1 MGSNPTVTAMRKAS
15 ISAESRGNRGLR
27 HSPIGTVTGA
37 PETVDRYGR
46 LDVLVN
52 NAAAPQGDDRADI
65 EEVPVSTFDRVV
77 AINLR
82 GTYLMCLAAVPV
94 MRRQRYGRIIN
105 IESMAGVEGGAPA
118 DSAPETKGVT
128 VSTM

>member
-1 MGSNPTVTAMRKAS
+1 
-15 ISAESRGNRGLR
+15 
-27 HSPIGTVTGA
+27 
-37 PETVDRYGR
+37 
-46 LDVLVN
+46 
-52 NAAAPQGDDRADI
+52 
-65 EEVPVSTFDRVV
+65 
-77 AINLR
+77 
-82 GTYLMCLAAVPV
+82 

>member
-1 MGSNPTVTAMRKAS
+1 
-15 ISAESRGNRGLR
+15 
-27 HSPIGTVTGA
+27 
-37 PETVDRYGR
+37 
-46 LDVLVN
+46 
-52 NAAAPQGDDRADI
+52 
-65 EEVPVSTFDRVV
+65 
-77 AINLR
+77 
-82 GTYLMCLAAVPV
+82 MCLAAVPV

>member
-65 EEVPVSTFDRVV
+65 EEVPVSTFDRIV
-77 AINLR
+77 AINL
-82 GTYLMCLAAVPV
+82 GL
-94 MRRQRYGRIIN
+94 
-105 IESMAGVEGGAPA
+105 
-118 DSAPETKGVT
+118 SAKKSGWVGCVIRVLPILF
-128 VSTM
+128 

>member
-1 MGSNPTVTAMRKAS
+1 MVEFDGRPTSKPR
-15 ISAESRGNRGLR
+15 RPYQ
-27 HSPIGTVTGA
+27 SPIHHVIT
-37 PETVDRYGR
+37 R
-46 LDVLVN
+46 LDRDLIHSFW
-52 NAAAPQGDDRADI
+52 PI
-65 EEVPVSTFDRVV
+65 TL
-77 AINLR
+77 NLR

>member
-1 MGSNPTVTAMRKAS
+1 M
-15 ISAESRGNRGLR
+15 
-27 HSPIGTVTGA
+27 TGA

-65 EEVPVSTFDRVV
+65 EEVPVSTFDRIV

-94 MRRQRYGRIIN
+94 MRRQRYGRIID
-105 IESMAGVEGGAPA
+105 IASMAGVEGGAPA
-118 DSAPETKGVT
+118 DSAPETRGVA
-128 VSTM
+128 VSSM